1 MKLVD
6 ILARD
11 LKEWPDCYRGG
22 ETDAVAQ
29 DSGGE
34 LNSLDNGRKADVAQ
48 RMGTYWSSI
57 QWSLTGIVFEEAE
70 DSRTAIVT
78 RAQWQTAVDALKA
91 GEQAWNGEGLPP
103 VGTVCEY
110 NWHGAWSEGT
120 VVALVDG
127 GLDCEEAIIQLNGD
141 WAFAKNPGLFRPIRT
156 AEQIAADDQSAQINR
171 MINESLEGVAGVT
184 IAQARTIC
192 SQLHKAGYRKQVQP

>member
-6 ILARD
+6 ILARE
-11 LKEWPDCYRGG
+11 LKVWP
-22 ETDAVAQ
+22 
-29 DSGGE
+29 
-34 LNSLDNGRKADVAQ
+34 
-48 RMGTYWSSI
+48 
-57 QWSLTGIVFEEAE
+57 FEEDALGQAE
-70 DSRTAIVT
+70 DGSLHSEPYADSRKLEKYTRADDWRSAVIK
-78 RAQWQTAVDALKA
+78 RAQWQAAVDALKA
-91 GEQAWNGEGLPP
+91 GKQAWNGEGLPP